1 MSDQELLD
9 LVDEYLRDN
18 SMALGDLFDQL
29 EIARANYSR
38 WRKGRPISPKMRKK
52 LMAGVMPTIA
62 TKSIKCYLDN
72 CPAEPPPDRF
82 LQVVLESWNGL
93 TIPNRAKVAAL
104 AADLLEKSGPG
115 TSPGEPTDDVGS
127 DCPQSKAN

>member
-1 MSDQELLD
+1 
-9 LVDEYLRDN
+9 
-18 SMALGDLFDQL
+18 
-29 EIARANYSR
+29 
-38 WRKGRPISPKMRKK
+38 
-52 LMAGVMPTIA
+52 MAGVMPTIA
-62 TKSIKCYLDN
+62 TKSIKCYLDK

-115 TSPGEPTDDVGS
+115 TSPGEPTDDVGG